1 LETWMSFNFGCNKR
15 HGDILMGISWGYFD
29 GWYGM
34 TFSQLKNLRMPYQ
47 YHPIKKKKHHQ
58 NRSKW
63 QTINHNQAL
72 ACAKQ
77 SQDTCRSRFGI
88 LRLGSFPSPTA
99 GISWEG
105 EISIRIG
112 IG

>member
-1 LETWMSFNFGCNKR
+1 LGATNDTEIFWWGY
-15 HGDILMGISWGYFD
+15 HGDILMDDMGWLFHNWKISECH
-29 GWYGM
+29 
-34 TFSQLKNLRMPYQ
+34 TSIIPLKKN
-47 YHPIKKKKHHQ
+47 HQ

>member
-47 YHPIKKKKHHQ
+47 YHPIKKKNTIKIDQNGKPSTIIKLWPVRNKARIHVVAGSESFDLDRFHHLQ
-58 NRSKW
+58 
-63 QTINHNQAL
+63 
-72 ACAKQ
+72 
-77 SQDTCRSRFGI
+77 
-88 LRLGSFPSPTA
+88 LGSA
-99 GISWEG
+99 G
-105 EISIRIG
+105 RARYP
-112 IG
+112 